1 MPIVCSSMGA
11 SSIFYSR
18 PVGSVKA
25 ADHPISNAWPE
36 VRFWDVMSDLLKAN
50 SRTYFEERR
59 KGEGSTYFA
68 VP

>member
-25 ADHPISNAWPE
+25 ADHPISYPASTARLVLE
-36 VRFWDVMSDLLKAN
+36 VGISSGNQAPTRWAF
-50 SRTYFEERR
+50 T
-59 KGEGSTYFA
+59 GT
-68 VP
+68 